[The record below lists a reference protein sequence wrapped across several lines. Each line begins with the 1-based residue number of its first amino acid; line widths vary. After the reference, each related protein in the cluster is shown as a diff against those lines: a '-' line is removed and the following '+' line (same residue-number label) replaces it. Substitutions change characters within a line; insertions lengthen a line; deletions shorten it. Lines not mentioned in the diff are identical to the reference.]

1 MKSVI
6 TIVVLFTFTMA
17 FGQVKIGD
25 DINTIDAASIMELES
40 ASKVFVVTRVNTSQM
55 NAITPLNGGLVYN
68 TDDNCLFQFN
78 NGSWSSLCVNVSAGE
93 TVTALV
99 DNGNGSFEYTNEAG
113 IMSAI
118 SKASLADNGDS
129 TYSFTNNGSTIILVD
144 TRAASN
150 TFDNTASGLSASTV
164 QEAIDEL
171 KVATD
176 LAISGADDD
185 ITGVTFDGTD
195 LTVDEGTTSFSADLS
210 ALEESADITANTT
223 AINNEITRATAAEA
237 AIQADVDT
245 NEADADAAI
254 ALKEDSANKSTDT
267 ALGTSDAL
275 FPTQNA
281 VKTYVDGQITA
292 TADDDITGVS
302 FDGTDLTVDE
312 GTTSFSADLSALEES
327 ADITANTTAINNE
340 ITRATAAEAAIQAD
354 VDTNEADADAAI
366 ALKEDSANK
375 STDTALG
382 TSDALFPT
390 QNAVKTYVDGQITAT
405 ADDDITGVSFD
416 GTDLT
421 VDEGTTSF
429 SADLSALEESA
440 DITANT
446 TAINNEITRATAA
459 EAAIQADVDTN
470 EADADAAIALKE
482 DSANKSTDTALGT
495 SDALFPTQNA
505 VKTYVDGQITA
516 TADDDITAVTFDG
529 TDLTVDEG
537 TTSFSADLSALE
549 ESADITANTTAINN
563 EITRATAAEAAIQ
576 ADVDTN
582 EADADAAI
590 AAVQADVDTNEA
602 DADAAIA
609 LKEDSAN
616 KSTDTALGTS
626 DALFPTQ
633 NAVKTYVDGQI
644 TATADDDITAVTF
657 DGTDLTVDEGTTS
670 FSADL
675 SALEE
680 SADITANT
688 TAIALKEDTANK
700 STDTALGASDLLFP
714 TQNAVKTYV
723 DGQIT
728 ATADDDITGVSFD
741 GTDLTVDEGT
751 TSFSADL
758 SALEESADI
767 TANTNAIAL
776 KEDTANKSTDTALG
790 TSDALFPTQ
799 NAVKTYV
806 DSEIAS
812 FEITNLINGNRIA
825 TVTEAD
831 GTSVEI
837 DETITG
843 LSSPAGAEST
853 LVYSDE
859 GGGTTT
865 ISNIVRS
872 VNGVSP
878 AANGN
883 VAVVLSSVSTGLEAD
898 LPATGTDADVYIVSG
913 EVAPNSDRNGVAFIY
928 DDATGWQEVTTDLST
943 ADARYVN
950 IIGDAMTGPLTMGGN
965 SITSVNDPVN
975 AQDVATK
982 NYVDGLA
989 AGNVTGTGITV
1000 AGGTNAT
1007 FANVGLSIAD
1017 DAIDRTKINA
1027 NVAGTGL
1034 TQAADGSLEIDPVTA
1049 VGDGNISSASL
1060 TVGGDSNAL
1069 LGNVTLEITPGAN
1082 EQVLTTNTSGTLA
1095 WADPNTLNHT
1105 GTTGSVFFAGT
1116 SGEPDENN
1124 GQLFWDRT
1132 NNRLGIGTDAPTHKL
1147 QVTGQV
1153 RATSFANADG
1163 TANAPSYRFNNDGNS
1178 GMFRA
1183 ANDQLGFSTAGT
1195 EALRID
1201 ATGNVGIGTAVPD
1214 EALQVAGNMRL
1225 DGSFEDK
1232 DGDAGT
1238 SGQVLTSTATGTDW
1252 VAASAVGTDS
1262 QDLSSS
1268 VVTANESV
1276 SIEISGGNNTTIN
1289 IQDGDSNSTN
1299 ELTDLNLS
1307 GNTLTLTNPATGSNS
1322 VTLPTANGS
1331 ETLVTAGSDISVS
1344 GTGITGDPY
1353 IIANTFTEV
1362 DASTT
1367 NELTDLNLSGNTLT
1381 LTNPATGS
1389 NSVTLPT
1396 ANGSETLVTA
1406 GSDISVSGT
1415 GITGD
1420 PYIIANT
1427 FTEVDA
1433 STTNELTDLN
1443 LSGNTLTLTNPAT
1456 GSNSVTL
1463 PTANGSETLVTAGSD
1478 ISVSGTG
1485 ITGDPYII
1493 ANTFT
1498 EVDASTTNELTD
1510 LNLSGNT
1517 LTLTNPATGS
1527 NSVTLPTA
1535 NGSET
1540 LVTAGSDISVSG
1552 TGITGDPYI
1561 IANTF
1566 TEVDASTTNE
1576 IQTLS
1581 LSGNTLSI
1589 TGTGGN
1595 SVTLPATT
1603 ETTTN
1608 LSQATATGT
1617 ITYTNEDNAS
1627 QTANVIGAET
1637 NNSISAG
1644 ANGGAFYE
1652 SPIKAFGKISA
1663 AGGLT
1668 KVTTGITVTKL
1679 GTGRYRV
1686 NLPSGTVSD
1695 ANYIIQLSQPGRGGA
1710 GNDDPGISY
1719 TNQTNSSFE
1728 VIVGDNDNGGTD
1740 RSRFDSE
1747 FMFTVLDL

>member
-254 ALKEDSANKSTDT
+254 ALKEDSANKSSDT

-312 GTTSFSADLSALEES
+312 GATSFSADLSALEES

-354 VDTNEADADAAI
+354 VDA
-366 ALKEDSANK
+366 
-375 STDTALG
+375 
-382 TSDALFPT
+382 
-390 QNAVKTYVDGQITAT
+390 
-405 ADDDITGVSFD
+405 
-416 GTDLT
+416 
-421 VDEGTTSF
+421 
-429 SADLSALEESA
+429 
-440 DITANT
+440 
-446 TAINNEITRATAA
+446 
-459 EAAIQADVDTN
+459 
-470 EADADAAIALKE
+470 
-482 DSANKSTDTALGT
+482 
-495 SDALFPTQNA
+495 
-505 VKTYVDGQITA
+505 
-516 TADDDITAVTFDG
+516 
-529 TDLTVDEG
+529 
-537 TTSFSADLSALE
+537 
-549 ESADITANTTAINN
+549 
-563 EITRATAAEAAIQ
+563 
-576 ADVDTN
+576 N

-644 TATADDDITAVTF
+644 TATADDDITGVTFDGTDLTVDEGTTSFSADLSALEESADITANTTAINNEITRATAAEAAIQADVDANEADADAAIAAVQADVDTNEADADAAIALKEDSANKSTDTALGTSDALFPTQNAVKTYVDGQITATADDDITGVTF

-853 LVYSDE
+853 LIYSDE

-975 AQDVATK
+975 PQDVATK

-1000 AGGTNAT
+1000 TGGTNAT

-1252 VAASAVGTDS
+1252 VAASAVGTDN

-1289 IQDGDSNSTN
+1289 IQDGDSNSTNELTDLSLSGNTLTLTNPATGSNSVTLPTANGSETLVTAGSDISVSGTGITGDPYIIANTFTEVDASTTN

>member
-254 ALKEDSANKSTDT
+254 ALKEDSANKSSDT

-312 GTTSFSADLSALEES
+312 GATSFSADLSALEES

-354 VDTNEADADAAI
+354 VDA
-366 ALKEDSANK
+366 
-375 STDTALG
+375 
-382 TSDALFPT
+382 
-390 QNAVKTYVDGQITAT
+390 
-405 ADDDITGVSFD
+405 
-416 GTDLT
+416 
-421 VDEGTTSF
+421 
-429 SADLSALEESA
+429 
-440 DITANT
+440 
-446 TAINNEITRATAA
+446 
-459 EAAIQADVDTN
+459 
-470 EADADAAIALKE
+470 
-482 DSANKSTDTALGT
+482 
-495 SDALFPTQNA
+495 
-505 VKTYVDGQITA
+505 
-516 TADDDITAVTFDG
+516 
-529 TDLTVDEG
+529 
-537 TTSFSADLSALE
+537 
-549 ESADITANTTAINN
+549 
-563 EITRATAAEAAIQ
+563 
-576 ADVDTN
+576 N

-644 TATADDDITAVTF
+644 TATADDDITGVTFDGTDLTVDEGTTSFSADLSALEESADITANTTAINNEITRATAAEAAIQADVDANEADADAAIAAVQADVDTNEADADAAIALKEDSANKSTDTALGTSDALFPTQNAVKTYVDGQITATADDDITGVTF

-853 LVYSDE
+853 LIYSDE

-975 AQDVATK
+975 PQDVATK

-1000 AGGTNAT
+1000 TGGTNAT

-1252 VAASAVGTDS
+1252 VAASAVGTDN

-1299 ELTDLNLS
+1299 ELTDLS
-1307 GNTLTLTNPATGSNS
+1307 
-1322 VTLPTANGS
+1322 
-1331 ETLVTAGSDISVS
+1331 
-1344 GTGITGDPY
+1344 
-1353 IIANTFTEV
+1353 
-1362 DASTT
+1362 
-1367 NELTDLNLSGNTLT
+1367 LSGNTLT